1 MRRTQI
7 YLDERQTQELDERAS
22 TRGATRSELI
32 REAVESYLGV
42 NEDEL
47 ARVAR
52 FHEAVKATAGVAP
65 YLRAGDEYVEESR
78 AAGGRKLT
86 RLEQRSG

>member
-1 MRRTQI
+1 LKLPLPPDGRLLERRHPG
-7 YLDERQTQELDERAS
+7 L
-22 TRGATRSELI
+22 
-32 REAVESYLGV
+32 
-42 NEDEL
+42 
-47 ARVAR
+47 R

-86 RLEQRSG
+86 RLEQRAG

>member
-1 MRRTQI
+1 
-7 YLDERQTQELDERAS
+7 
-22 TRGATRSELI
+22 
-32 REAVESYLGV
+32 V
-42 NEDEL
+42 NENEL

-86 RLEQRSG
+86 RLEQRAG